1 MRVGA
6 NDIDGVPAGSAAGSL
21 MGSSASLT
29 EESLRRRPSHSR
41 KASVESLD
49 LEEDSVLPQLMQ
61 GMHLAGARPGRYTPP
76 RRGSDEH
83 LTAPT
88 PEASVASHAAPGS
101 SSAAPRAAVGV
112 VADDTDDEGE
122 ELTSTEKPPRPDA
135 PDALSPTPSPSRPP
149 PHPGPATIVADPA
162 ARAGRIR
169 AVVAVGGYLVDRAG
183 GAPGEK
189 EYKGGDTS
197 IVAIPRGCTFRDLAV
212 LIDVEPEEDH
222 EDVEPPATAT
232 ATGSAGATGAAG
244 ASTRDPILLAARRLR
259 IQYKDPA
266 DPSTLIRVK
275 NDNDVTEMFE
285 EWEAAVAAG
294 TATGKLRVYV
304 VEIATA
310 AGRSRRRGS
319 DGSGNSS
326 PSTIPSRGG
335 VGSDEDPRSGEG
347 AGAGAANAAASGRG
361 AHADAATAAAAKLQV
376 IPSAELELVNRL
388 GGGAFGEVHLALWR
402 GSEVAVKFL
411 NHVNAMVQD
420 AAAEMEDEDTDTDE
434 EEAAAAAAASGG
446 ERAKDDSAARGGG
459 AVGVRRDRDR
469 DRGAMVAAR
478 NRNLEMESFLR
489 EARTMASLQHPNV
502 VFIYGVVDDGDRL
515 GIVEEFM
522 SSGSLRRLLNMH
534 ARDAERRRERA
545 RAASVGNEGAG
556 TGTGT
561 VGGGGG
567 DDSDPNT
574 PRAAAAAA
582 AAANAGN
589 VNAAAA
595 KSLKNML
602 SARARARCALDVARG
617 MAYLH
622 SKRFVH
628 FDLKCDNVL
637 TARRGARLTC
647 KVCDFGLSKQR
658 GSRATFVSGITS
670 HRGTLPW
677 TAPELLSDPSRASER
692 VDVYSFA
699 IAMWELWTG
708 RYPYADMREQTIMYG
723 IMTGMRPDLPGPA
736 RREGVDADGDAGAG
750 AGAGADAAPDPEPEP
765 CPGWRELMTSAWA
778 ENPSARPTFD
788 EIATRLEA
796 MIKAAEKADA
806 PTGGANELA
815 RGGG

>member
-6 NDIDGVPAGSAAGSL
+6 NDIDGGPAGTVAGSP

-49 LEEDSVLPQLMQ
+49 LDELPQLMQ
-61 GMHLAGARPGRYTPP
+61 GVHLAGGRPGRYNPP

-83 LTAPT
+83 LSASTA
-88 PEASVASHAAPGS
+88 EASVASRAASGS
-101 SSAAPRAAVGV
+101 SSAAPLAAGGV
-112 VADDTDDEGE
+112 VADTDDEGE

-149 PHPGPATIVADPA
+149 SHPGPATIVSDPA
-162 ARAGRIR
+162 ARADRIR

-189 EYKGGDTS
+189 EYKGGDVS
-197 IVAIPRGCTFRDLAV
+197 IVSIPRGCTFRDLAV
-212 LIDVEPEEDH
+212 LIDVQPEENGDDD
-222 EDVEPPATAT
+222 EAPATGPT
-232 ATGSAGATGAAG
+232 GATGAVG
-244 ASTRDPILLAARRLR
+244 AATRDPILRAARRFR

-266 DPSTLIRVK
+266 DPATRIRVK
-275 NDNDVTEMFE
+275 NDNDVAEMFE

-294 TATGKLRVYV
+294 TASGKLRVYV

-326 PSTIPSRGG
+326 PSTIRSRGG
-335 VGSDEDPRSGEG
+335 G
-347 AGAGAANAAASGRG
+347 AGGDDDGAGGAGGANANANAANADAS
-361 AHADAATAAAAKLQV
+361 ATKLQV

-411 NHVNAMVQD
+411 NHVNAAVQD
-420 AAAEMEDEDTDTDE
+420 AAAEMEDEDTDTDD
-434 EEAAAAAAASGG
+434 EEAGSSVH
-446 ERAKDDSAARGGG
+446 EREKRDEK
-459 AVGVRRDRDR
+459 VGVRRDRE
-469 DRGAMVAAR
+469 ANVAER
-478 NRNLEMESFLR
+478 KRNLEMESFLR

-534 ARDAERRRERA
+534 ARDAERRRES
-545 RAASVGNEGAG
+545 AANSGIA
-556 TGTGT
+556 
-561 VGGGGG
+561 GG
-567 DDSDPNT
+567 DGV
-574 PRAAAAAA
+574 AAA
-582 AAANAGN
+582 G
-589 VNAAAA
+589 
-595 KSLKNML
+595 KSSKNTL

-692 VDVYSFA
+692 VDVYSFGV
-699 IAMWELWTG
+699 AMWELWTG

-723 IMTGMRPDLPGPA
+723 IMTGMRPDLPRDP
-736 RREGVDADGDAGAG
+736 
-750 AGAGADAAPDPEPEP
+750 ADAAPEPEPEP

-778 ENPSARPTFD
+778 ENPSSRPTFD
-788 EIATRLEA
+788 DVAARLEA
-796 MIKAAEKADA
+796 MIKAAEKAD
-806 PTGGANELA
+806 GEQ
-815 RGGG
+815 RGGNERARDGG

>member
-1 MRVGA
+1 M
-6 NDIDGVPAGSAAGSL
+6 
-21 MGSSASLT
+21 
-29 EESLRRRPSHSR
+29 ESLGG
-41 KASVESLD
+41 D
-49 LEEDSVLPQLMQ
+49 LEDDSVLPQLMQ

-88 PEASVASHAAPGS
+88 PESSVASHAAPGS
-101 SSAAPRAAVGV
+101 SSAAPRAAGGV

-212 LIDVEPEEDH
+212 LIDVQPEED
-222 EDVEPPATAT
+222 DDDAEPPATAT

-244 ASTRDPILLAARRLR
+244 ASTRDPILRAARRLR

-275 NDNDVTEMFE
+275 NDNDVAEMFE

-326 PSTIPSRGG
+326 PSTIRSRGG
-335 VGSDEDPRSGEG
+335 GAGSDEDPRSGEG
-347 AGAGAANAAASGRG
+347 AGAGAANANANANANNNAANANASNATTSGRG
-361 AHADAATAAAAKLQV
+361 AHADVASAAAAKLQV

-434 EEAAAAAAASGG
+434 EEAAAAAAAASGG
-446 ERAKDDSAARGGG
+446 ERGKDDSSARGGG

-561 VGGGGG
+561 DGGGGG
-567 DDSDPNT
+567 GGVDSDPNT

-582 AAANAGN
+582 AANAGN
-589 VNAAAA
+589 ANAAAA

-723 IMTGMRPDLPGPA
+723 IMTGMRPDLPGAA
-736 RREGVDADGDAGAG
+736 RRGGVD
-750 AGAGADAAPDPEPEP
+750 AGADADADAAREPEPEP

-806 PTGGANELA
+806 PQGGANELA